1 MTLSASFVLFFWNF
15 VRAVFKFS
23 RSRLFVGTNKRWGK
37 VFLKDNLKNQN
48 EARLRAFNSN
58 YALLYILNRKTALV
72 LIEFLLNRNCLLEFS
87 I

>member
-1 MTLSASFVLFFWNF
+1 MYSFSGTLYVLYLNF
-15 VRAVFKFS
+15 LGVDCLLELTS
-23 RSRLFVGTNKRWGK
+23 GGK
-37 VFLKDNLKNQN
+37 KCFLNLKNQN

-72 LIEFLLNRNCLLEFS
+72 LIEFSLNRNCLLEFS

>member
-1 MTLSASFVLFFWNF
+1 MLYLTFLGVDCLLELTSGGKKSFL
-15 VRAVFKFS
+15 R
-23 RSRLFVGTNKRWGK
+23 
-37 VFLKDNLKNQN
+37 LKNQN
-48 EARLRAFNSN
+48 EARLRAFNSS